1 MRADLLALIQPIVE
15 SFGLTLWGIEF
26 KSGSHGRGLLR
37 VYINHEDGIHVDDC
51 EKVSK
56 QLSRVMDVEDPI
68 RGEYV
73 LEVSSPGLNPTLFF
87 KEQYLG
93 FCGERLQ
100 VKTHLALD
108 GRKNFKGQ
116 LIKVLEDSIEIRD
129 DDTAFEIR
137 FDNIAKANV
146 IALD

>member
-1 MRADLLALIQPIVE
+1 MRADLLALIQPQVE
-15 SFGLTLWGIEF
+15 SLGLQFWGLEF
-26 KSGSHGRGLLR
+26 KSHSHGRGLLR
-37 VYINHEDGIHVDDC
+37 IYINSEEGVRVDDC

-56 QLSRVMDVEDPI
+56 QLSRVLDVEDPI
-68 RGEYV
+68 RGEYT
-73 LEVSSPGLNPTLFF
+73 LEVSSPGMNPLLFF
-87 KEQYLG
+87 KEQYLA
-93 FCGERLQ
+93 FCGERIQ
-100 VKTHLALD
+100 IKTHAALN

-129 DDTAFEIR
+129 DGASFEIR